1 MAPAEGRDAL
11 EPATRGTTSARHSRL
26 SASAAQPHAFSPPPA
41 GHVFPSVPPNG
52 GRAGARHVFARAL
65 PLALLAVVMAVG
77 TYLRVADLGRPP
89 FGPDEL
95 NHYYIAQSLGE
106 GDGPRLPSGEPY
118 TRGIDISRLV
128 QASVSTFGVSE
139 AAVRLPSA
147 LFGVMTLALFAAIIW
162 RLAGPWPS
170 LLATILLAIY
180 PEAVLQSRFTRFYTY
195 QLLFGLVALY
205 TGWMALRDGPSRES
219 PHSAERRRQWGYAA
233 VTVVALMLAARV
245 QVVSFSV
252 AVGWGVCAA
261 LAGAMALGNRGH
273 RAWRDS
279 VSLQIALA
287 GAMAVVLAFLLFPD
301 RVAAMWQS
309 SQHVP
314 FWVRAVNGTHP
325 LDYYYALVDRF
336 PVIVSL
342 SPAIFVVLLVRD
354 RGLGVYLA
362 AWFAVPLVLHSFVFP
377 WKGERFVFL
386 AVPALF
392 AAAAIVAAWGAS
404 GLHGLVMESL
414 EPSARLSPHRRWIAS
429 AVIGIVVLG
438 AVATTP
444 AFNESRRL
452 VNAPVGMDWRA
463 AAGIL
468 RDSPELASVPVGSS
482 ATLEALHYLG
492 HVDFS
497 IDRDAL
503 EFTSTD
509 STSGARRVVTRPIGS
524 PERKSGRPVLTTADA
539 VRERFGVTGRVL
551 IAFDRGHAA
560 NGYLDSS
567 LLAALRSHAVELCRD
582 QCGSLLLYD
591 WRMETG
597 DAARTDD
604 AQAPGR

>member
-1 MAPAEGRDAL
+1 MARRSEGLGSMSGKAPSITRSVFPRLTMAATTH
-11 EPATRGTTSARHSRL
+11 EP
-26 SASAAQPHAFSPPPA
+26 PPPA
-41 GHVFPSVPPNG
+41 SRDIPPVG
-52 GRAGARHVFARAL
+52 WRAGSAAARASGRAL
-65 PLALLAVVMAVG
+65 PLMLLALVMAAG
-77 TYLRVADLGRPP
+77 TYLRVAELGAHP

-95 NHYYIAQSLGE
+95 NHYYVAESMRDGE
-106 GDGPRLPSGEPY
+106 GPRLPSGELY
-118 TRGIDISRLV
+118 TRGLDISRLV
-128 QASVSTFGVSE
+128 RASVATFGVSE
-139 AAVRLPSA
+139 ASVRLPSVV
-147 LFGVMTLALFAAIIW
+147 FGVLALALFAAIVW
-162 RLAGPWPS
+162 GLAGPWPS
-170 LLATILLAIY
+170 VLATILLAIY

-195 QLLFGLVALY
+195 QLVFGLVALY
-205 TGWMALRDGPSRES
+205 TGWMALRDGGRRTSPSRED
-219 PHSAERRRQWGYAA
+219 RLRQWGYAIL
-233 VTVVALMLAARV
+233 TVAALALAARV

-252 AVGWGVCAA
+252 TVGWGLCAA
-261 LAGAMALGNRGH
+261 TAGAMALAARGH

-279 VSLQIALA
+279 VSLHITLA
-287 GAMAVVLAFLLFPD
+287 GATALLLVLTLFPD
-301 RVAAMWQS
+301 RVMAMWQA
-309 SQHVP
+309 SQYVP

-336 PVIVSL
+336 PLIVSL
-342 SPAIFVVLLVRD
+342 SPVIFLVLLLRE
-354 RGLGVYLA
+354 RILGTYLA
-362 AWFAVPLVLHSFVFP
+362 TWFTVPLVLHSFVFP

-392 AAAAIVAAWGAS
+392 AATAIVAAWGAS
-404 GLHGLVMESL
+404 ALHRLVMESL
-414 EPSARLSPHRRWIAS
+414 EPGSRLSPHRPLIAS
-429 AVIGIVVLG
+429 AVVGIATLG

-452 VNAPVGMDWRA
+452 AAATEGMDWRA

-468 RDSPELASVPVGSS
+468 RDAPELAGVPVGSS

-503 EFTSTD
+503 ELTTTD
-509 STSGARRVVTRPIGS
+509 STSGARRVITRPVGA

-539 VRERFGVTGRVL
+539 VRERFSVSGRVL

-567 LLAALRSHAVELCRD
+567 LVTALRRHAVELCRD

-591 WRMETG
+591 WRIETG
-597 DAARTDD
+597 GEARTSH